1 MNVLFSDYTC
11 PRPLVIAGPCAAESE
26 AQVMEAAQGLK
37 AAGIAIMRAGVW
49 KPRTMP
55 GCFEGCGSTA
65 LEWMKRAKQA
75 TGLKMATEVAT
86 PEHVE
91 QALHA
96 GIDLLWI
103 GARTTANP
111 FAVQAIADAL
121 RGTDLPVLVKNPVSP
136 DPNLWTGAIER
147 LERAG
152 ITRLGAVHRGF
163 STYGESRYRNAPVW
177 AVAIEL
183 RRRMPELP
191 LLCDPS
197 HMGGQRQLVAPLCQQ
212 AMDMD
217 YDGLMI
223 ECHPHPNLALSDA
236 AQQVTPEQL
245 ADILRTLVVRQR
257 GENAAELDL
266 LRRQIDDI
274 DASIVNLAAQ
284 RMAICRDIGRYK
296 QAHNMT
302 ILQSARY
309 NAMLHERQQWAEA
322 DGLSPDFATQLFE
335 KIHEEAV
342 KQQIETTLNTK
353 L

>member
-1 MNVLFSDYTC
+1 MKAIFSDEAIK
-11 PRPLVIAGPCAAESE
+11 RPLVIAGPCAAESE
-26 AQVMEAAQGLK
+26 AQVMEAARQLK
-37 AAGIAIMRAGVW
+37 AIGVGIMRAGVW

-55 GCFEGCGSTA
+55 GCFEGIGSEA
-65 LEWMKRAKQA
+65 LVWMARAKRE
-75 TGLKMATEVAT
+75 TGMLMATEVCT

-91 QALHA
+91 QALAA

-111 FAVQAIADAL
+111 FAVQAIADKL
-121 RGTDLPVLVKNPVSP
+121 RGTDVPVMVKNPVNP
-136 DPNLWTGAIER
+136 DANLWTGAIER

-152 ITRLGAVHRGF
+152 LERLGAVHRGF
-163 STYGESRYRNAPVW
+163 STYGECHYRNAPVW

-183 RRRMPELP
+183 RRRMPQLP

-197 HMGGQRQLVAPLCQQ
+197 HMGGQRRLVAPLCQQ
-212 AMDMD
+212 ALDMD

-223 ECHPHPNLALSDA
+223 ECHPTPDLALSDA
-236 AQQVTPEQL
+236 AQQITPAEL
-245 ADILRTLVVRQR
+245 ARTLKALVVRQR
-257 GENAAELDL
+257 GESAAELDL

-274 DASIVNLAAQ
+274 DVSIVSLAAR

-309 NAMLHERQQWAEA
+309 DAMLRDRQQWAEA
-322 DGLSPDFATQLFE
+322 DGLSAQFAARLFE
-335 KIHEEAV
+335 RIHEEAV
-342 KQQIETTLNTK
+342 RQQMEIGN
-353 L
+353 